1 MNANEYTDKIVE
13 ILKKTLVDNSL
24 TIWDVFCD
32 DKDFRKC
39 NFGDSHIELVNS
51 VYLIDIQKMN
61 QEDVIELWKSTED
74 GCIHEISY
82 FGDTPEYDGD
92 MISDIRDE
100 ILPLIALDID
110 SFYEKQKS

>member
-1 MNANEYTDKIVE
+1 MNVNEYTDKIVE
-13 ILKKTLVDNSL
+13 ILKRTLVDNSL

-39 NFGDSHIELVNS
+39 NFSDSRIELINS

-61 QEDVIELWKSTED
+61 QEDVIKLWKSTED
-74 GCIHEISY
+74 GFIHETSY

-110 SFYEKQKS
+110 SFYEK